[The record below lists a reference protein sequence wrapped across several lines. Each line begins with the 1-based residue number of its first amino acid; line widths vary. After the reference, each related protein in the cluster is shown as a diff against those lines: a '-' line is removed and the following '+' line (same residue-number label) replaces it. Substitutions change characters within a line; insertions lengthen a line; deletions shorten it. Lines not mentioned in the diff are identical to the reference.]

1 MNNLNPIYLAK
12 PIRIDTSP
20 YNPINVNGTVGVHGR
35 VNSNVHGSVDSNI
48 DLTDRSAMIVGG
60 ALGGVAGNFLSRTL
74 LKNVSD
80 LKKLIASTNNAKE
93 CIDILQG
100 YDGSSTPISYIADKC
115 ISICNKYPQSYKG
128 KCLKLLNNY
137 NALGTIIGT
146 AGGTVLGGALSQ
158 TIY

>member
-1 MNNLNPIYLAK
+1 MKSNLNPIYLLES
-12 PIRIDTSP
+12 RYLDF
-20 YNPINVNGTVGVHGR
+20 
-35 VNSNVHGSVDSNI
+35 
-48 DLTDRSAMIVGG
+48 TDRSAMIAGG
-60 ALGGVAGNFLSRTL
+60 ALGGVTGNFLSKTL

-80 LKKLIASTNNAKE
+80 LKKLIANTKDAKE
-93 CIDILQG
+93 CIEILGG
-100 YDGSSTPISYIADKC
+100 YDGDSTPIAYVADKC
-115 ISICNKYPQSYKG
+115 ITLCNRHPQTYKG